1 MKHRRHI
8 FAVFVYQEIGADMIP
23 MQALE
28 GLNQMRLLVVGAAA
42 WPASGATGEKFLEFG
57 HLIALPMQTLPLGLV
72 AVLLAL
78 PLLTPG
84 PALAQKRIPKLPG
97 YDQCPL
103 GYVNDLKQH
112 CNSPIYYEVKPT
124 YGKPCDSGWM
134 NIGAGYCKKKTL
146 GIF

>member
-1 MKHRRHI
+1 MQGPSTFPLILPKPLGISHSRRWGW
-8 FAVFVYQEIGADMIP
+8 ARMAIGFD
-23 MQALE
+23 
-28 GLNQMRLLVVGAAA
+28 
-42 WPASGATGEKFLEFG
+42 
-57 HLIALPMQTLPLGLV
+57 HLMARSLQTPPLGLP

-112 CNSPIYYEVKPT
+112 CHSPIDYEVKPT

-134 NIGAGYCKKKTL
+134 NIGAGYFKKKTL